1 MHRLKRRDGP
11 LDTSEMKGTRRLAA
25 TLLAIAAL
33 AGMLAA
39 AQPVAAHARPRAA
52 SLRPDI
58 VWKPIPFGAR
68 RRAQMAAY
76 SRRHYGTWGWRLES
90 PRVIVEHFTDGTTWQ
105 GAWSTF
111 ASNARHLGEKPGT
124 CAHFLI
130 DTDGTIYQ
138 LVNLGTR
145 CRHVIGINDTAI
157 GIEHVGTSAEAI
169 LANRRMMHA
178 SLRLTLWLRARFG
191 IENRNV
197 IGHAESL
204 ESPFHHERYP
214 SWRCQTHADFNHV
227 EMREYR
233 ERLRVLSVARGVPV
247 GPPPAWVD
255 SGC

>member
-1 MHRLKRRDGP
+1 
-11 LDTSEMKGTRRLAA
+11 MKGMTRLAA
-25 TLLAIAAL
+25 ALAAVAAL
-33 AGMLAA
+33 AGPLAA
-39 AQPVAAHARPRAA
+39 TPPVDAGTRPDAA
-52 SLRPDI
+52 SLRPHI
-58 VWKPIPFGAR
+58 AWKPIPFGAR

-76 SRRHYGTWGWRLES
+76 SRRHYGRWGWRLTS
-90 PRVIVEHFTDGTTWQ
+90 PKVIVEHFTDGTTWE
-105 GAWSTF
+105 GAWNTF

-138 LVNLGTR
+138 LVNLGVR
-145 CRHVIGINDTAI
+145 CRHVIGINDRSI

-169 LANRRMMHA
+169 LANDRMMRA

-227 EMREYR
+227 EMRGYR
-233 ERLRVLSVARGVPV
+233 DHLRRLSRARDVPV

-255 SGC
+255 PGC

>member
-1 MHRLKRRDGP
+1 
-11 LDTSEMKGTRRLAA
+11 MKPMLRLA
-25 TLLAIAAL
+25 LAVVAVVVL
-33 AGMLAA
+33 AVTVVPASPAA
-39 AQPVAAHARPRAA
+39 AQVRHGAAA
-52 SLRPDI
+52 LRPVI
-58 VWKPIPFGAR
+58 VWKPIPFGAHR
-68 RRAQMAAY
+68 KAQMAAY
-76 SRRHYGTWGWRLES
+76 SRRHYGTWGWRLEA
-90 PRVIVEHFTDGTTWQ
+90 PKVIVEHFTDGTTWE

-111 ASNARHLGEKPGT
+111 ASNASHLGEKPGT

-138 LVNLGTR
+138 LVNLKVR

-157 GIEHVGTSAEAI
+157 GIEHVGRSAEGI
-169 LANRRMMHA
+169 LGNDRMMRS

-191 IENRNV
+191 IGNGNV

-204 ESPFHHERYP
+204 ESPFHHERYD

-233 ERLRVLSVARGVPV
+233 GRLRTLSLARAVPV

>member
-1 MHRLKRRDGP
+1 MRSS
-11 LDTSEMKGTRRLAA
+11 TRLAV
-25 TLLAIAAL
+25 TLFVLAAL
-33 AGMLAA
+33 AGPFASVPA
-39 AQPVAAHARPRAA
+39 SARTGSSVA
-52 SLRPDI
+52 SLRPHI

-68 RRAQMAAY
+68 RKTQMAAY
-76 SRRHYGTWGWRLES
+76 SKRHYGVWGWRLTS
-90 PRVIVEHFTDGTTWQ
+90 PQVIVEHFTDGTTWQ

-138 LVNLGTR
+138 LVSLDVR

-157 GIEHVGTSAEAI
+157 GIEHVGTNADRI
-169 LANRRMMHA
+169 LANDRMMRA
-178 SLRLTLWLRARFG
+178 SLQLTLWLRAKFG

-204 ESPFHHERYP
+204 ESPFHHELYP
-214 SWRCQTHADFNHV
+214 SWRCMTHADFNHI
-227 EMREYR
+227 EMRQYR
-233 ERLRVLSVARGVPV
+233 DRLRTLSRAKGVPV

>member
-1 MHRLKRRDGP
+1 MRFSP
-11 LDTSEMKGTRRLAA
+11 RLAV
-25 TLLAIAAL
+25 TLLTLGAL
-33 AGMLAA
+33 AMSLASS
-39 AQPVAAHARPRAA
+39 QPAAAHARAGAA

-58 VWKPIPFGAR
+58 VWKPIPFGER
-68 RRAQMAAY
+68 RKSQMAAY

-90 PRVIVEHFTDGTTWQ
+90 PQVIVEHFTDGTTWQ

-138 LVNLGTR
+138 LVNLKIR

-157 GIEHVGTSAEAI
+157 GIEHVGRSADGI
-169 LANRRMMHA
+169 LANDRMMRA

-204 ESPFHHERYP
+204 ESPFHHERYA

-233 ERLRVLSVARGVPV
+233 SRLRTLSLAKGVPV